1 MIIIH
6 NDELIHTDNMDDV
19 LLHFGVKGMKW
30 GQRRVIS
37 NRGALRAQKKVNK
50 LKNRVKDGFGNEM
63 KDELASA
70 LTLGMA
76 DAQLVRIHNN
86 NKLDKAKAKI
96 LSNKKGISLKD
107 ARKEIASKDYKD
119 TWDTKKKYDEA
130 KSKYGKSDVR
140 TKRAKMKYKATSH
153 RDTAN
158 SMIRRSGSYIFDT
171 TRTNADINFHRKQAM
186 TYAGRYRGLGGK

>member
-158 SMIRRSGSYIFDT
+158 SMIRRSGSYIFDS

>member
-158 SMIRRSGSYIFDT
+158 SMIRRSGSYIFDA

-186 TYAGRYRGLGGK
+186 TYAGQYRGLGGK

>member
-1 MIIIH
+1 MIIIN

-70 LTLGMA
+70 LTLGVA

-119 TWDTKKKYDEA
+119 TWDTKKKYDDA

-171 TRTNADINFHRKQAM
+171 TRTNAGINFHRKQAM

>member
-37 NRGALRAQKKVNK
+37 NRDALRAQKKVNK

-70 LTLGMA
+70 LTLGVA
-76 DAQLVRIHNN
+76 DAQAIRIHNH

-107 ARKEIASKDYKD
+107 ARKEIASKDFKD
-119 TWDTKKKYDEA
+119 TFDYKKKYDDA
-130 KSKYGKSDVR
+130 KSKYGKGDIR
-140 TKRAKMKYKATSH
+140 TKRAKMKYKAVREFDKSTSM
-153 RDTAN
+153 AK
-158 SMIRRSGSYIFDT
+158 RSGNYVFD
-171 TRTNADINFHRKQAM
+171 RTNTNAVIVGHTKRGL
-186 TYAGRYRGLGGK
+186 TYAARYKGMGGK

>member
-50 LKNRVKDGFGNEM
+50 LKKRVKDGFGNEM
-63 KDELASA
+63 KDELSSA
-70 LTLGMA
+70 LRLGVV
-76 DAQLVRIHNN
+76 DAQYVRIHNH

-107 ARKEIASKDYKD
+107 ARKEIASKDFKN
-119 TWDTKKKYDEA
+119 TWDTKKKYDDA
-130 KSKYGKSDVR
+130 KSKYGKGDIR
-140 TKRAKMKYKATSH
+140 TKRAKMKYKAV
-153 RDTAN
+153 REYDKYN
-158 SMIRRSGSYIFDT
+158 SMVKRSGNYVYD
-171 TRTNADINFHRKQAM
+171 RTNTNAYILGHRKRGN
-186 TYAGRYRGLGGK
+186 TYAARYAGLGGK

>member
-119 TWDTKKKYDEA
+119 TWDTKKKYDDA

-158 SMIRRSGSYIFDT
+158 SMIRRSGSYIFDS